1 MNKKSLYRI
10 ISASRWRFLIIF
22 LIGLGFFLMA
32 SDSIQAQALPK
43 VTLGVDST
51 TNPKD
56 FATTLQILFL
66 LTILSLAPAILLMMT
81 SFIRIVTV
89 LSFLRNALGTQ
100 QMPPNQVVLGLSL
113 FLTYFIMSPT
123 LDQINQEALQ
133 PYLNNRMTQRDALKK
148 AEGPIKSFMMRQ
160 TREKDLALFIK
171 LLKEKRPARPADV
184 PLKIVIPAFVISELK
199 TAFEIGFIIY
209 VPFLVIDMVVAG
221 VLMSMGMLMLPPVMI
236 SLPFKILLFVLID
249 GWNLVIQSLLM
260 SFK

>member
-1 MNKKSLYRI
+1 MNRFPPYRL
-10 ISASRWRFLIIF
+10 ISSGKIKFLI
-22 LIGLGFFLMA
+22 FFLVVIGIFFA
-32 SDSIQAQALPK
+32 SLDSVHAQALPK
-43 VTLGVDST
+43 VTLGLEQT

-56 FATTLQILFL
+56 FSTTIQILFM

-81 SFIRIVTV
+81 SFVRIVTV

-100 QMPPNQVVLGLSL
+100 QMPPNQLVLGLSL
-113 FLTYFIMSPT
+113 FLTYFVMSPT

-133 PYLNNRMTQRDALKK
+133 PYLNNQMTQREALKQS
-148 AEGPIKSFMMRQ
+148 EGPIKSFMLRQ

-171 LLKEKRPARPADV
+171 LLKEKRPQRPADV
-184 PLKIVIPAFVISELK
+184 SLKIVIPAFVISELK

-209 VPFLVIDMVVAG
+209 IPFLIIDMVVAG

-249 GWNLVIQSLLM
+249 GWNLVVQSLLL